1 MKTLIIKAV
10 KTDKGYEL
18 IGSNGDK
25 PQEGLAH
32 KTRSAAYADAKLL
45 WPANSVWQGQKIKSG
60 YRIVID

>member
-1 MKTLIIKAV
+1 MLIKAV
-10 KTDKGYEL
+10 KTEKGYEL

-32 KTRSAAYADAKLL
+32 KSRNSAYADAKIL
-45 WPANSVWQGQKIKSG
+45 WPSNSVWNGRKVKSG